1 MHMDGQILIWIQNH
15 LRADWLNPIM
25 RAITSLGNAGAFWIL
40 LAAALLLFRRTRKV
54 GLACAISIAIGA
66 VITNLI
72 LKNWVARVRPYEAM
86 EALSILVGRPRDFSF
101 PSGHATASFAG
112 AWAVFRNAK
121 SRWRWGALILAILI
135 ALSRLYVG
143 VHYPTDVLAETAI
156 GLLSA
161 EIATKILHIRIKKP
175 KNY

>member
-1 MHMDGQILIWIQNH
+1 MDGQILIWIQNH
-15 LRADWLNPIM
+15 LHADWLNPIM

-40 LAAALLLFRRTRKV
+40 LAAALLLFRRTLKI

-66 VITNLI
+66 LITNLI

-112 AWAVFRNAK
+112 AWAVFRNTK

-143 VHYPTDVLAETAI
+143 VHYPTDVLAGTAI

-161 EIATKILHIRIKKP
+161 EITTKILHICIKKP

>member
-1 MHMDGQILIWIQNH
+1 MDGQILIWIQNH

-40 LAAALLLFRRTRKV
+40 LAAALLLFRRTRKI

-72 LKNWVARVRPYEAM
+72 LKNWVARIRPYEAM
-86 EALSILVGRPRDFSF
+86 QALSILVGRPRDFSF

-112 AWAVFRNAK
+112 AWAVFRNTK

-143 VHYPTDVLAETAI
+143 VHYPTDVLAGTAI

-161 EIATKILHIRIKKP
+161 EIATKILHICIKKP